1 MEGVLNPPQ
10 NLEARLVLHNISWV
24 TYQRLLEELADSSSP
39 RLTYD
44 RGELEIISP
53 TAKHEDV
60 NESIKLLVNLVA
72 MELGPA
78 VRGLGSTTFTRAD
91 IERGFEPDSCFYVEK
106 EAQIRGKERIDLA
119 SDPVPDIV
127 VEIDITNSSLNKS
140 AIFAQFGVP
149 EIWRYDGTA
158 FEILVLKNMD
168 AEIVATQIVADDL
181 DPLKVT
187 LAWFADQVDV
197 NLVITTGGTG
207 FAPRDN
213 TPEATL
219 AIIERQVPGLPEA
232 MRMES
237 LKQTP
242 MAMISRGVCGI
253 RSGTLIINLPG
264 SPKGVRESFA
274 VIKPVLNHAIALLAD
289 RPGGDLH

>member
-1 MEGVLNPPQ
+1 MTQVR
-10 NLEARLVLHNISWV
+10 AVVITVSD
-24 TYQRLLEELADSSSP
+24 ACS
-39 RLTYD
+39 
-44 RGELEIISP
+44 RGERR
-53 TAKHEDV
+53 D
-60 NESIKLLVNLVA
+60 ESGETLIELLK
-72 MELGPA
+72 
-78 VRGLGSTTFTRAD
+78 D
-91 IERGFEPDSCFYVEK
+91 
-106 EAQIRGKERIDLA
+106 
-119 SDPVPDIV
+119 
-127 VEIDITNSSLNKS
+127 
-140 AIFAQFGVP
+140 
-149 EIWRYDGTA
+149 
-158 FEILVLKNMD
+158 MD

-264 SPKGVRESFA
+264 SPKGVRESFE
-274 VIKPVLNHAIALLAD
+274 VIKPVLNHAIDLLEG
-289 RPGGDLH
+289 RTQHN